1 MANSPEVELV
11 REIPQVPAQRDT
23 RNAGDVF
30 TTLTPAYDIQKIAT
44 PERVKEPGYYGLPI
58 LKRPAWKWEI
68 ALYFFF
74 EGISGGA
81 YVLCTM
87 ASLIDRKRH
96 KDAIQIGRFLSFL
109 TMLPC
114 PPLLIVDLGRPER
127 FHHMLRIWKKT
138 SPMNHGA
145 WALSG
150 YGIIASFLTL
160 LAYPAGRLPFGFVGP
175 VLRFL
180 QRYAP
185 ERVLGVLGMPFALTM
200 VSYPGVLLS
209 TTANPVWSHSH
220 FLGSLFA
227 CSSMNSGSAAM
238 TLCNYSSD
246 DHRLHKT
253 LSRFEDVA
261 TVAEAVSLGLYL
273 GGAKKASR
281 PLFKGKQAKLFL
293 FGAIGLGIVAP
304 AILRRFKAKPIHS
317 GLAPLLTIVGSL
329 SLKWSITYAGQESA
343 LDAELASKTS
353 PQASGKPFWGPKEIE
368 PVPAPSIDLNRQ
380 SA

>member
-1 MANSPEVELV
+1 MAKTLEFRKNDEIVENDDP
-11 REIPQVPAQRDT
+11 R
-23 RNAGDVF
+23 DVF
-30 TTLTPAYDIQKIAT
+30 TQLTPVYDIQKTAT
-44 PERVKEPGYYGLPI
+44 PERVKESGYYGLPI
-58 LKRPAWKWEI
+58 LKRPFWKWEI

-87 ASLIDRKRH
+87 AGLIDKKKHRG
-96 KDAIQIGRFLSFL
+96 AINAGRYLSFL

-150 YGIIASFLTL
+150 YGMIASFLTM
-160 LAYPAGRLPFGFVGP
+160 LALPASKLPVGAP
-175 VLRFL
+175 ILRFL
-180 QRYAP
+180 QRYMP
-185 ERVLGVLGMPFALTM
+185 ERLISVLGMPFALTM

-227 CSSMNSGSAAM
+227 CSSMNSGSAAL
-238 TLCNYSSD
+238 TLCNYFSD
-246 DHRLHKT
+246 DHSLHKT

-261 TVAEAVSLGLYL
+261 TVAEAAALGLYL
-273 GGAKKASR
+273 GTAKKATS
-281 PLFKGKQAKLFL
+281 PLIKGKQRKIFL
-293 FGAIGLGIVAP
+293 FGAIGLGILAP
-304 AILRRFKAKPIHS
+304 AILRRSKSKAIHS
-317 GLAPLLTIVGSL
+317 GLAPLLTIAGSL
-329 SLKWSITYAGQESA
+329 CLKWSITYAGQESA
-343 LDAELASKTS
+343 LDFELASKNS
-353 PQASGKPFWGPKEIE
+353 PQKSGKPFWGPAEVE
-368 PVPAPSIDLNRQ
+368 PVPSPTIDLNLVQ
-380 SA
+380 A

>member
-1 MANSPEVELV
+1 MSDSPELI
-11 REIPQVPAQRDT
+11 REIPEVPIGGSPRD
-23 RNAGDVF
+23 AGDAF
-30 TTLTPAYDIQKIAT
+30 ASLTPVYDIQKIAT
-44 PERVKEPGYYGLPI
+44 PERVKEPGYYGLPM
-58 LKRPAWKWEI
+58 LKRPFWKWEI

-87 ASLIDRKRH
+87 AGLIDRKRH
-96 KDAIQIGRFLSFL
+96 SDAIQVGRFLSFL

-150 YGIIASFLTL
+150 YGMIASFLTL
-160 LAYPAGRLPFGFVGP
+160 LAVPAVRLPFGLGAP

-180 QRYAP
+180 QRAMP
-185 ERVLGVLGMPFALTM
+185 ERLISVLGLPFALTM

-227 CSSMNSGSAAM
+227 CSSMSSGSAAL
-238 TLCNYSSD
+238 TLCNYFSD
-246 DHRLHKT
+246 DHSLHKT

-261 TVAEAVSLGLYL
+261 TVAEATAMGLYL
-273 GGAKKASR
+273 GTVKKAGR
-281 PLFKGKQAKLFL
+281 PLLKGKQSKLFL
-293 FGAIGLGIVAP
+293 FGAIGLGLLAP
-304 AILRRFKAKPIHS
+304 AILRRSKRKAIHS
-317 GLAPLLTIVGSL
+317 GLAPLLTIAGSL
-329 SLKWSITYAGQESA
+329 ALKWSVTYAGQESA
-343 LDAELASKTS
+343 MDAELASKNS
-353 PQASGKPFWGPKEIE
+353 PQASGEPFWGPKEIE
-368 PVPAPSIDLNRQ
+368 PVPSPTIDLNLVK
-380 SA
+380 A

>member
-1 MANSPEVELV
+1 MPSPPEVELV
-11 REIPQVPAQRDT
+11 REIPQVPTLRET
-23 RNAGDVF
+23 SNPSDVF
-30 TTLTPAYDIQKIAT
+30 TQITPAYDIQKIAK

-68 ALYFFF
+68 AIYFFF

-87 ASLIDRKRH
+87 ASLIDAKKHRN
-96 KDAIQIGRFLSFL
+96 AIQIGRFLSFL

-150 YGIIASFLTL
+150 YGIVASFLTL
-160 LAYPAGRLPFGFVGP
+160 LAWPAAKLPFGFGSP
-175 VLRFL
+175 ALRFM
-180 QRYAP
+180 QRYMP
-185 ERVLGVLGMPFALTM
+185 ERAIGVLGMPFALTM

-238 TLCNYSSD
+238 TLCNYFSE
-246 DHRLHKT
+246 DHKLHKT

-261 TVAEAVSLGLYL
+261 TIAEAAALGLYL
-273 GGAKKASR
+273 GGLKKASR
-281 PLFKGKQAKLFL
+281 PLFKGRQAKLFL
-293 FGAIGLGIVAP
+293 FGALGLGIVAP
-304 AILRRFKAKPIHS
+304 AILRRSKSKAIHA
-317 GLAPLLTIVGSL
+317 GLAPLLTIIGSL

-343 LDAELASKTS
+343 MDAELASKNS
-353 PQASGKPFWGPKEIE
+353 PQKSGKPFWGPSEIE
-368 PVPAPSIDLNRQ
+368 PVPSPTIDLNRQ
-380 SA
+380 PA